1 MRMAVGG
8 VGFEVRP
15 AVRYRR
21 LAGRP
26 RWSSD
31 LHLDLL
37 IPDQPSAAP
46 SGPAV
51 VYFHG
56 GGWSSGG
63 REQAMYPWINPLLA
77 SAGLVT
83 AAVTYRL
90 SGTDAF
96 PAQLDDAVAAIDWLQ
111 QHSDE
116 FGVDPSRVGVWG
128 DSAGGHLAL
137 LVGTAGRQH
146 RGYPG
151 VRAVVARCA
160 PSDFIGWS
168 PPDAD
173 SSGSP
178 LRQLFGGPYAQTHA
192 LRVAA
197 SPLRQLARSASPLP
211 AFQLVH
217 GDCDE
222 TVPFHMSETFVA
234 EAVRRGAHA
243 ELHRVTGGHHNMGPD
258 EFAPWSDEPWTELG
272 YQALR
277 FFQRHL

>member
-1 MRMAVGG
+1 M
-8 VGFEVRP
+8 
-15 AVRYRR
+15 
-21 LAGRP
+21 
-26 RWSSD
+26 
-31 LHLDLL
+31 
-37 IPDQPSAAP
+37 
-46 SGPAV
+46 
-51 VYFHG
+51 
-56 GGWSSGG
+56 
-63 REQAMYPWINPLLA
+63 
-77 SAGLVT
+77 T

-96 PAQLDDAVAAIDWLQ
+96 PAQLDDAVASINWLQ

-128 DSAGGHLAL
+128 DSSGSHLAL

-146 RGYPG
+146 SSHPG

-173 SSGSP
+173 SPDSH
-178 LRQLFGGPYAQTHA
+178 LRQLLGGPYAQTRD

-197 SPLRQLARSASPLP
+197 SPLRHLTRSTSPLP
-211 AFQLVH
+211 VFQLVH

-222 TVPFHMSETFVA
+222 TVPFHQSETFVA
-234 EAVRRGAHA
+234 EAAKRGAHA
-243 ELHRVTGGHHNMGPD
+243 ELHRITVGHHNMGPD
-258 EFAPWSDEPWTELG
+258 EFAPWSEEPWTELG

-277 FFQRHL
+277 FFQQHL